1 MNIKEVM
8 LSLDNFPVIKSTVLL
23 KEALEE
29 MSNKKLGIACIVD
42 DSFNL
47 LGIITDG
54 DIRRKILTIQKPLSS
69 IFIDDCIDHS
79 ILSPK
84 TIDLHDSLEFAI
96 SLMGE
101 NKIWDLPVLENGILK
116 GLLHLHP
123 VVNALLK
130 TQNSIDESN
139 I

>member
-1 MNIKEVM
+1 MNIKDVM
-8 LSLDNFPVIKSTVLL
+8 LSLDKFPVIRESVIL

-29 MSNKKLGIACIVD
+29 MSNKKIGIACVVD
-42 DSFNL
+42 SDYKL

-69 IFIDDCIDHS
+69 IFIDDCIDHA

-84 TIDLHDSLEFAI
+84 TINISDTLDFAVN
-96 SLMGE
+96 LMGE
-101 NKIWDLPVLENGILK
+101 KSVWDLPVLENGILK

-123 VVNALLK
+123 LVDALLK
-130 TQNSIDESN
+130 TK
-139 I
+139 

>member
-1 MNIKEVM
+1 MNIKDVM
-8 LSLDNFPVIKSTVLL
+8 LSLDSFPVIRESVIL

-29 MSNKKLGIACIVD
+29 MSNKKIGIACVVD
-42 DSFNL
+42 NDYKL

-69 IFIDDCIDHS
+69 IFIDDCIDHA

-84 TIDLHDSLEFAI
+84 TIDINDTLELAVN
-96 SLMGE
+96 LMGE
-101 NKIWDLPVLENGILK
+101 KKVWDLPVVENGILK

-123 VVNALLK
+123 LVKLLL
-130 TQNSIDESN
+130 SN
-139 I
+139 KA